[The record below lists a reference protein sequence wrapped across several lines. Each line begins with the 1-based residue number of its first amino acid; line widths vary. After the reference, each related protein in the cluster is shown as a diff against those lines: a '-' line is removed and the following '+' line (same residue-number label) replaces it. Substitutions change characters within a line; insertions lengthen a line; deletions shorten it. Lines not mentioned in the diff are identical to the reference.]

1 MQQLPGKLL
10 GWYDANARFLPWRSD
25 PTPYKVWVSEI
36 MLQQTQV
43 ETAIPYF
50 QRFMDRFPDLASLA
64 EAQESEVLQN
74 WEGLGYYSR
83 ARNLH
88 KAARIMVSNHSGQIP
103 ADVSTLKSLPGIGA
117 YTAGAIASIAFG
129 APEPALDAN
138 IRRIYLRILDLH
150 EPPGSKTDARL
161 WEFAKEILPDSRIG
175 DYNQALMDLG
185 SAVCTPTNPHCQL
198 CPLQIECLAFQHG
211 TQTELPVHKPKAKVP
226 HRLVVAAV
234 IKRGN
239 EVLLARRPADGM
251 MGNLWEYPG
260 GSLPEGTTDLPGALQ
275 ALFGER
281 FGLWIAVE
289 AQVGV
294 FKHAY
299 THFRI
304 TLHAFTCQLTDADQ
318 LSLPA
323 EFSWVSIDS
332 LSAYPMGKVARLISR
347 KIDNGLEL

>member
-25 PTPYKVWVSEI
+25 STPYKVWVSEI

-103 ADVSTLKSLPGIGA
+103 ADVTTLKSLPGIGA

-129 APEPALDAN
+129 APEAALDAN

-150 EPPGSKTDARL
+150 EPPGSKTDDRL
-161 WEFAKEILPDSRIG
+161 WEFAKDILPDSRIG

-185 SAVCTPTNPHCQL
+185 SAVCTPTNSLCQL
-198 CPLQIECLAFQHG
+198 CPLQTECLAFQRG
-211 TQTELPVHKPKAKVP
+211 TQKELPVRKPKTKVP

-251 MGNLWEYPG
+251 LGNLWEYPG
-260 GSLPEGTTDLPGALQ
+260 GSLPEGITDPAGALQ
-275 ALFGER
+275 ALLAER

-304 TLHAFTCQLTDADQ
+304 NLHAFTCQLTDADQ